1 VIVGGSMETG
11 SYLCIGTQKAETE
24 TFCST
29 MHGSGRTMSR
39 HAAKRMVRGSDLQR
53 RMEQHGILVKA
64 VSMAGLAEEAG
75 AAYKD
80 ISEVVDTMDAVG
92 VSKKVVQLKPIG
104 NIKG

>member
-1 VIVGGSMETG
+1 METG
-11 SYLCIGTQKAETE
+11 SYLCVGTDRAKGE
-24 TFCST
+24 TFSST

-39 HAAKRMVRGSDLQR
+39 KAAKHMVRGSELQHQ
-53 RMEQHGILVKA
+53 MEERGIVVKA

-75 AAYKD
+75 VAYKD
-80 ISEVVDTMDAVG
+80 ISEVVDTMDTVG